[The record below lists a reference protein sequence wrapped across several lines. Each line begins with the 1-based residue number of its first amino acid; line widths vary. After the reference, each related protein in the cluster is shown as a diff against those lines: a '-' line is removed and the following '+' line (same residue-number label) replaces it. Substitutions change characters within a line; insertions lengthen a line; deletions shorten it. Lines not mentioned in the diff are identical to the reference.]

1 MVKNKVNVLHYDQ
14 EVRDGFSK
22 NAMHRKIVL
31 CTKKNLGYVAGTT
44 VALGLSD
51 SLLVPSW
58 FLVSSGF
65 PAPGAWCL
73 CSLVGVASN
82 LRIPEFIDNSAQ
94 QQIVLVSCFFLQ

>member
-58 FLVSSGF
+58 FLVPGF
-65 PAPGAWCL
+65 LRLPGARC
-73 CSLVGVASN
+73 
-82 LRIPEFIDNSAQ
+82 
-94 QQIVLVSCFFLQ
+94 LVSLFACGCRFESADS